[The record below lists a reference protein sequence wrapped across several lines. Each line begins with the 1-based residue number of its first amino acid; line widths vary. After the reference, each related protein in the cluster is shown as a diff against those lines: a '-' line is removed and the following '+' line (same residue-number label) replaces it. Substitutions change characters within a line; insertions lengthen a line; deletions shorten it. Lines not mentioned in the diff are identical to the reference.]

1 MKNLLKVFSL
11 ICVSALVVIS
21 SQADTALPYK
31 ITGEFVYIET
41 SVEEDSSEGEAI
53 APESPPREPVDLSNA
68 TLIISYETTN
78 EEGDAETITLFEG
91 PYEEDFESV
100 GEVAEPTRIKISLQ
114 TTEDRDPMTI
124 HTVIGTGSDIQFAY
138 VDRPEE
144 SDQFLLAG
152 VTNQV
157 LNAENKFSVIGDLS
171 FLGAD
176 LTDTTSVEVF
186 AEVFNEEGNRQVKKW
201 GPVLVRD
208 NTFLIEGEIDH
219 PLTAQLYIHGSYN
232 TFGTSRL
239 ATIVLEPQSEYL
251 VGKLGNQ
258 TYEVRITSD
267 SGFHAALVES
277 WQEED
282 EYVALMEAY
291 VTEFDLF
298 LKRYRAGEPEPDV
311 IEEEGSKS
319 TESETD
325 SDNSIFEVVK
335 PIEGCEDAT
344 AQDLDQPQS
353 SPSSPRYYSLHAKTR
368 EFRNEKLKEI
378 AEGEGDP
385 MIRYLAIEMDPYH
398 WRDYASRLAA
408 LRPLAIELDND
419 FVAAF
424 VTPKIELNEDALIL
438 VQNDDKL
445 VPGQKVPEFTLVNY
459 DGEDVVLYE
468 LLAEKDL
475 VLIDFWASWCGPC
488 IADFPELKKLHTA
501 YSDENFE
508 IVGVSIDSTKEDWKG
523 GVDEHELPWI
533 NLGEVMGS
541 EGPVARVYG
550 VIAIPKGFLVDSQG
564 CIYKKDIRPAALE
577 KFLVDRYGLDE
588 SLVEPDEETDD
599 AADAS
604 S

>member
-1 MKNLLKVFSL
+1 
-11 ICVSALVVIS
+11 
-21 SQADTALPYK
+21 
-31 ITGEFVYIET
+31 
-41 SVEEDSSEGEAI
+41 
-53 APESPPREPVDLSNA
+53 
-68 TLIISYETTN
+68 
-78 EEGDAETITLFEG
+78 
-91 PYEEDFESV
+91 
-100 GEVAEPTRIKISLQ
+100 
-114 TTEDRDPMTI
+114 MTI

-176 LTDTTSVEVF
+176 LTDTTSVEVI
-186 AEVFNEEGNRQVKKW
+186 AEVFNEEGNRLVKKW

-219 PLTAQLYIHGSYN
+219 PLTAQFYIHGSYN

-267 SGFHAALVES
+267 SGFHASLVES
-277 WQEED
+277 WQEDD

-291 VTEFDLF
+291 ITEFDLF
-298 LKRYRAGEPEPDV
+298 LKRYKAGEPEPDV

-325 SDNSIFEVVK
+325 SDDSIFEVVK
-335 PIEGCEDAT
+335 PTEGCEDAT

-378 AEGEGDP
+378 AEGDGDP
-385 MIRYLAIEMDPYH
+385 MIRYLAIEMRPYH
-398 WRDYASRLAA
+398 WRDYSSQLAA

-424 VTPKIELNEDALIL
+424 VTPKIEMNEDALIL

-445 VPGQKVPEFTLVNY
+445 IPGQKVPKFTLVNY

-468 LLAEKDL
+468 LLAKKDL

-488 IADFPELKKLHTA
+488 IADFPELKKLHAA

-508 IVGVSIDSTKEDWKG
+508 IVGVSIDSTDEDWKR

-550 VIAIPKGFLVDSQG
+550 VITIPKGYLVDSQG

-588 SLVEPDEETDD
+588 SLVEPEEETDD